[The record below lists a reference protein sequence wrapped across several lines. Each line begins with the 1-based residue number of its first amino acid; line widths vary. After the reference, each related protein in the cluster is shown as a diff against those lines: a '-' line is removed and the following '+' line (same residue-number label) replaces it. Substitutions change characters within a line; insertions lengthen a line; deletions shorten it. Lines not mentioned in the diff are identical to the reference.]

1 MAPSTPPNLL
11 RARRLLAPHVR
22 PAFAMLSRL
31 LAVLLF
37 AACASGLKM
46 MPPAPRPAAMCSRR
60 AVPLVA
66 AGVAFARRA
75 PAGADDKSKTD
86 KKFISCVS
94 ECVYN
99 EQKIAK
105 GIGQVEYVTQKEA
118 YAKCEQ
124 HAQKSAL
131 GLGRG
136 LGSGIGP
143 SRSQARVETTC
154 RPPVL
159 LVPGTRAGHP
169 PTVRISG
176 PGRLARGASP

>member
-1 MAPSTPPNLL
+1 
-11 RARRLLAPHVR
+11 
-22 PAFAMLSRL
+22 MLSRL

-46 MPPAPRPAAMCSRR
+46 MPPTPRPAAMCSRR

-75 PAGADDKSKTD
+75 PAFADDKSKTD

-154 RPPVL
+154 HPPLAARTGHARRPPADRTYQRYRAAC
-159 LVPGTRAGHP
+159 PGC
-169 PTVRISG
+169 
-176 PGRLARGASP
+176 LALT